1 MAERSSTP
9 RARRAVAELVGRYFL
24 ALKREFAEQTD
35 GFWTRVENA
44 VATKTP
50 EEKIHDSVETPRRS
64 DPDKALPVAGPHV
77 EPADGEKTP
86 GAGTLPPP
94 NDKKLDTDTG

>member
-9 RARRAVAELVGRYFL
+9 RARRTVAELVGRYFL
-24 ALKREFAEQTD
+24 ALKRELAEQTD
-35 GFWTRVENA
+35 GFWMRVENA

-50 EEKIHDSVETPRRS
+50 EEKIDSAETPRRS
-64 DPDKALPVAGPHV
+64 DPDKVLPAAGPRAG
-77 EPADGEKTP
+77 PTDGEKTP